1 MNVRLYNNFTKQ
13 PNSFMVPGSSVTYTD
28 VQGDI
33 KGDFSPLAP
42 VIRFQTLNPRALPQ
56 SVYAYIASFS
66 RYYFLSW
73 AFIEGAWEASCTVDA
88 LASFRDT
95 VLASSQFV
103 QRSAS
108 EKNGDLVD
116 TNYPTTAVSGHGIAF
131 VTQPDLWG
139 VNFYTGTVVMSC
151 VNSTNW
157 NIGANTYYAMSY
169 TSFRALMY
177 ALLNSPNWM
186 NIDTSEIS
194 EGLQKA
200 LINPAQYITSA
211 VWLPVASSVFVDGG
225 PAADIT
231 TIIKFGWW
239 EFNLQSNIRILHA
252 PMGQDDSFMRAIRF
266 NINNHPQAQAFG
278 NWLNLSPY
286 TKRTLEFPPFG
297 VVDLDTTDF
306 AQVSVVTCR
315 VFVQSY
321 TGDATLYVY
330 AGDYTSSADDSKLVM
345 SLTGNVGVQLPVGQ
359 IAMNIGNYKNALF
372 AGAAAGVDELAS
384 MIKGGE

>member
-13 PNSFMVPGSSVTYTD
+13 PNSFKVPGSSVTYTD
-28 VQGDI
+28 VQGEI

-42 VIRFQTLNPRALPQ
+42 VIRFQTLNPQAMPQ

-73 AFIEGAWEASCTVDA
+73 AFTEGAWEASCTVDA

-95 VLASSQFV
+95 VLASNQFV

-108 EKNGDLVD
+108 ESNGDLVD
-116 TNYPTTAVSGHGIAF
+116 TNYPTIAVTGRSISFIG
-131 VTQPDLWG
+131 QPTLWG
-139 VNFYTGTVVMSC
+139 VNFETGTVIISC
-151 VNSTNW
+151 INSTSY

-169 TSFRALMY
+169 TAFRALMY

-211 VWLPVASSVFVDGG
+211 VWLPVYSGTFVDGG

-231 TIIKFGWW
+231 QVIKFGWW
-239 EFNLQSNIRILHA
+239 EFNLQTNIRILHNPIGNA
-252 PMGQDDSFMRAIRF
+252 DSFMRTIQF
-266 NINNHPQAQAFG
+266 NVTNHPQSSVFG
-278 NWLNLSPY
+278 RWLNLSPY

-297 VVDLDTTDF
+297 TVDLDTTDF
-306 AQVSVVTCR
+306 PQENTITCR

-330 AGDYTSSADDSKLVM
+330 AGDYQSAADDYKLMM
-345 SLTGNVGVQLPVGQ
+345 SLTGNVGIPLPVGQ
-359 IAMNIGNYKNALF
+359 ISMNMGNYKNALI
-372 AGAAAGVDELAS
+372 AGAAAGVDELAN

>member
-1 MNVRLYNNFTKQ
+1 MNVRLYSNFTKQ
-13 PNSFMVPGSSVTYTD
+13 PNSFKVPASSVTYTD
-28 VQGDI
+28 VQGEI

-42 VIRFQTLNPRALPQ
+42 VIRFQTLNHQALPQ

-73 AFIEGAWEASCTVDA
+73 AFIDGAWEASCTVDA

-108 EKNGDLVD
+108 EKNGDLID

-169 TSFRALMY
+169 TSFRALMF

-225 PAADIT
+225 PSADIT
-231 TIIKFGWW
+231 QVIKFGWW

-252 PMGQDDSFMRAIRF
+252 PMGQDDSFMRTIRF
-266 NINNHPQAQAFG
+266 NINNHPQVQAFG
-278 NWLNLSPY
+278 NWLNLSPF

-306 AQVSVVTCR
+306 VQVNMVTCR

-330 AGDYTSSADDSKLVM
+330 AGDYTSAADDSKLVM

>member
-13 PNSFMVPGSSVTYTD
+13 PNSFKVPGSSVTYTD
-28 VQGDI
+28 VQGEI

-42 VIRFQTLNPRALPQ
+42 VIRFQTLNPKAMPQ

-73 AFIEGAWEASCTVDA
+73 AFIDGAWEASCTVDA
-88 LASFRDT
+88 LSSFRDS
-95 VLASSQFV
+95 VLASRQFV

-108 EKNGDLVD
+108 EKDGQLVD
-116 TNYPTTAVSGHGIAF
+116 SNYPTTAAYAHRIAF

-139 VNFYTGTVVMSC
+139 VNFYNGTVVMSC

-169 TSFRALMY
+169 TAFRALMY
-177 ALLNSPNWM
+177 ALLNSVNWL

-211 VWLPVASSVFVDGG
+211 VWLPVDSSVFVDGG
-225 PAADIT
+225 PSGDIT
-231 TIIKFGWW
+231 QIIKFGWW
-239 EFNLQSNIRILHA
+239 EFNLQSNVRILHA
-252 PMGQDDSFMRAIRF
+252 PTGQSDSFMRTIRF
-266 NINNHPQAQAFG
+266 QLSDHPQADIYG
-278 NWLNLSPY
+278 SWVNLSPY

-297 VVDLDTTDF
+297 VVDLDTTDI
-306 AQVSVVTCR
+306 AQESIITCR

-330 AGDYTSSADDSKLVM
+330 AGDYQSAADDPRLFM
-345 SLTGNVGVQLPVGQ
+345 SLTGNVGIPLPVGQ
-359 IAMNIGNYKNALF
+359 IAMNLGNYKNALI
-372 AGAAAGVDELAS
+372 AGAAAGVDELAN